1 MKIEMFQC
9 SFLKEAL
16 GDQDAYNFVT
26 VRLLFKF
33 ADSCFR
39 IRALGFTVK
48 G

>member
-1 MKIEMFQC
+1 MFQC

-16 GDQDAYNFVT
+16 GDQDAFDLVT
-26 VRLLFKF
+26 VKLLFRF
-33 ADSCFR
+33 ADPCFR